1 MKKISFFVTLILLA
15 ISLCPT
21 VSAYDNISDII
32 SGNQDY
38 LVLGTVVDINNDSVI
53 LEHYQTIDVDVS
65 STDNFSRNQNIT
77 IDKFRYSYCDKHSD
91 ISTIPRVGDNVFI
104 SLNKKGSSYIMVNGA
119 YKITS
124 VDYKMLTFYAS
135 ESMKGQDCLADIV
148 ALAYFVRTNGV
159 GRDFTFEKG
168 TLTAN
173 LDGKKLTLYPTDNIT
188 ETVTFVDVEGNIVDA
203 AKTKDVII
211 HGEETNVENEDDY
224 RWVFACLGI
233 VLSAALGGFV
243 IHNSPNFKGKE
254 TK

>member
-1 MKKISFFVTLILLA
+1 MKKISFFVTLIIFALS
-15 ISLCPT
+15 ICPT
-21 VSAYDNISDII
+21 VSAYDDISDII

-53 LEHYQTIDVDVS
+53 LEHYQTIDVDVT
-65 STDNFSRNQNIT
+65 STDNLSRNQNIT
-77 IDKFRYSYCDKHSD
+77 IDKFRYSYCDEHSD

-119 YKITS
+119 YKISS

-135 ESMKGQDCLADIV
+135 ENMKGQECLADIV

-211 HGEETNVENEDDY
+211 HGETTDAVKDDDY
-224 RWVFACLGI
+224 RWLFACLGLI
-233 VLSAALGGFV
+233 LSVALGGVV
-243 IHNSPNFKGKE
+243 IYNGPNFKNKE
-254 TK
+254 TR